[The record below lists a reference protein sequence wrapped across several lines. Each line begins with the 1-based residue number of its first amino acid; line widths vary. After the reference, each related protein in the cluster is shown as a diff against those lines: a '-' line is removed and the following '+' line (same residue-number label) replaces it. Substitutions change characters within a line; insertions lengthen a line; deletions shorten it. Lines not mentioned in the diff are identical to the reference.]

1 MTIRSGG
8 AADTRRAA
16 QLHASSIT
24 EGFLPRLGPRFLE
37 RLYRCVV
44 NDEHSFLLV
53 AEDPEAGEHDQGHIV
68 GMIVGTEDVHALYRR
83 FLRRD
88 GLFAALAAAPRV
100 LRNVGAVLETL
111 RYGSST
117 TTDLPTAE
125 LLAIAVDDRARGKGL
140 GRELVD
146 ALNAEFTRRGTAS
159 SKVVVGAANDTALH
173 LYRGCGYR
181 DAMSMEVHRNVPSQ
195 VLVWSPPAR

>member
-1 MTIRSGG
+1 MTIRSGTG
-8 AADTRRAA
+8 ADARRAA

-44 NDEHSFLLV
+44 KDERSFLLV
-53 AEDPEAGEHDQGHIV
+53 AENGGQRRRHD
-68 GMIVGTEDVHALYRR
+68 RR
-83 FLRRD
+83 HRGRARPLSPLPAPRRRD
-88 GLFAALAAAPRV
+88 RGASSPRRACCATRAPCSRRCATAAR
-100 LRNVGAVLETL
+100 R
-111 RYGSST
+111 
-117 TTDLPTAE
+117 TTDLPAAE
-125 LLAIAVDDRARGKGL
+125 LLAVAVDDAARGNGL

-146 ALNAEFTRRGTAS
+146 ALNAEFARRGTSS

-181 DAMSMEVHRNVPSQ
+181 DASTVEVHRNIPSQ